1 MKRIIAAIDGSEAS
15 QDALRSAVQLALA
28 FGAHLTIVN
37 VIPTFADER
46 ELESFGDFDHALED
60 YAKKLV
66 ADAAATVD
74 LPVGRVDT
82 QVLRGTPAEAVAD
95 AAQAS
100 DVGLVVVGNR
110 GRNAVTRVL
119 LGSVSDRL
127 VHICTKPVMVVR

>member
-37 VIPTFADER
+37 VLPTFQEEA

-60 YAKKLV
+60 YAEKLV
-66 ADAAATVD
+66 SDAARTVD
-74 LPVGRVDT
+74 LPPERVDT

-110 GRNAVTRVL
+110 GRNPVTRVL

-127 VHICTKPVMVVR
+127 VHVCTKPVMVVR